1 MTSRALIALCE
12 SRINGLSRTRQ
23 ALEHSGAPEHVEGLI
38 DDLRAAAS
46 GWDEAVTRPPDGD
59 PVALRAGARTVRTGT
74 PGFGA
79 VADALDT
86 YAAALASGQARHASG
101 VAHLRAAQQY
111 AAGLPAVGGGT
122 DSDRADP
129 DRAEAASRA
138 AVAVLDVACAGYAA
152 CLDAYEEVRDA
163 EVALYATLAY
173 VRVRRS
179 GHPSDLSV

>member
-1 MTSRALIALCE
+1 MTTRALIALCE

-46 GWDEAVTRPPDGD
+46 GWDEADTRPPDGD

-74 PGFGA
+74 PAFGT
-79 VADALDT
+79 VADALDI

-101 VAHLRAAQQY
+101 VAHLRSARQY
-111 AAGLPAVGGGT
+111 AAGLPVVGGGV
-122 DSDRADP
+122 DP

-152 CLDAYEEVRDA
+152 CQDAYEEVRDA
-163 EVALYATLAY
+163 EAALYAALAY
-173 VRVRRS
+173 VRVRHS
-179 GHPSDLSV
+179 GHPSDLSA

>member
-12 SRINGLSRTRQ
+12 SRINALSGTRQ
-23 ALEHSGAPEHVEGLI
+23 ALEHSGAPEHVAGLI
-38 DDLRAAAS
+38 DDLRDAAS

-59 PVALRAGARTVRTGT
+59 PVALRAGAQTVRAGT
-74 PGFGA
+74 PGFSA

-101 VAHLRAAQQY
+101 VTQLGAAQQC
-111 AAGLPAVGGGT
+111 AAGLPVGSGV
-122 DSDRADP
+122 DP
-129 DRAEAASRA
+129 DRVEAASRA

-152 CLDAYEEVRDA
+152 CQDAYETVRDA
-163 EVALYATLAY
+163 EAALYAALAH

>member
-1 MTSRALIALCE
+1 MTTRALITLCE

-79 VADALDT
+79 VADALDI
-86 YAAALASGQARHASG
+86 YAAALASGQARHAAG
-101 VAHLRAAQQY
+101 VAHLRSAQQC
-111 AAGLPAVGGGT
+111 AAGLPVVGGGV
-122 DSDRADP
+122 DP

-152 CLDAYEEVRDA
+152 CQDAYEEVRDA
-163 EVALYATLAY
+163 EAALYAALAH

>member
-23 ALEHSGAPEHVEGLI
+23 ALEHSGAVDHVGGLI
-38 DDLRAAAS
+38 DDLRSAAA
-46 GWDEAVTRPPDGD
+46 GWDEAVTRSPDGD

-79 VADALDT
+79 VADALDV

-101 VAHLRAAQQY
+101 VAQLRAAQQC
-111 AAGLPAVGGGT
+111 AAGLPVIGDGGG
-122 DSDRADP
+122 DP
-129 DRAEAASRA
+129 DRAEAAARA

-152 CLDAYEEVRDA
+152 CLDAYAEVRDA
-163 EVALYATLAY
+163 EVALYAALEY
-173 VRVRRS
+173 VPVRRS
-179 GHPSDLSV
+179 GHPSDLSA